1 MVRSPGGPS
10 RIEDRRRPS
19 VVALVAASLLVSSSN
34 EPATPAA
41 GISGPA
47 PGAALRP
54 GAPREKGLLVRFY
67 KEFRAARAADPSG
80 YETLKGVLGEQD
92 MDAFKVRWEAFVANL
107 TFN

>member
-1 MVRSPGGPS
+1 MSPPRRPLGSPGP
-10 RIEDRRRPS
+10 RPARRCD
-19 VVALVAASLLVSSSN
+19 
-34 EPATPAA
+34 
-41 GISGPA
+41 PA
-47 PGAALRP
+47 PRGR
-54 GAPREKGLLVRFY
+54 REKGLLVRFY